1 MVEPIKMGCWAYGR
15 VFWGGLWILSV
26 GYLGDN
32 KGLKPVEGVSAWLE
46 HRIRRDRRNGF
57 IRRENAQRGKGS
69 AGFHLGWFE
78 PKGIFL
84 VCGCWRELC
93 LS

>member
-1 MVEPIKMGCWAYGR
+1 MGCWAYGR

-32 KGLKPVEGVSAWLE
+32 KALKARGWLSRGLDHSDL
-46 HRIRRDRRNGF
+46 RDEQNGF
-57 IRRENAQRGKGS
+57 IRHGNVQCGTGS
-69 AGFHLGWFE
+69 AGFYLGWLE
-78 PKGIFL
+78 TKGIFL
-84 VCGCWRELC
+84 VCGCWRELY